1 MRPDGFTAC
10 SSCAVVKKLCHQ
22 MKDLQ
27 EEVSRLSS
35 IRDERKAVEWLFS
48 KQLQLQE
55 LKLPAVEER
64 QAEPVPVRVC
74 DIPALR
80 EKEHPRFIAARG

>member
-1 MRPDGFTAC
+1 
-10 SSCAVVKKLCHQ
+10 

-27 EEVSRLSS
+27 KEVSRLSS

-55 LKLPAVEER
+55 LKLPTVEER

-80 EKEHPRFIAARG
+80 EKEHLRFIAAHG